1 MYSQCNWDLIFY
13 FFSNAGTRTHVR
25 VGKEICMK
33 LSCLPLAAHDNE
45 RESVASDFFVVVV
58 LRGFKSHFSWP
69 VKVFVFTR
77 VLQTKRGEEG
87 KR

>member
-1 MYSQCNWDLIFY
+1 
-13 FFSNAGTRTHVR
+13 
-25 VGKEICMK
+25 MK
-33 LSCLPLAAHDNE
+33 LSCSPLAAHDNE
-45 RESVASDFFVVVV
+45 RESVASDFFVVV
-58 LRGFKSHFSWP
+58 LRGFKSRFSWP